1 MNDTGIGGEVLIIL
15 LLVVANGVFAMSE
28 IAVVSARKA
37 RLRTRAER
45 GDAGARVALELAE
58 QPNRFLSTI
67 QIGITL
73 IGILAGAYGGT
84 TLAAP
89 LGEYLARIPELA
101 RYSSQLAL
109 GIVVAAITFVSLVI
123 GELVPRRIALLHPE
137 RIAAALARP
146 MHYISVAA
154 TPLVALLGATTDA
167 VVRILGVKRPK
178 EPPITE
184 EELTLLIEQ
193 GTEAGVLEVEEQE
206 LVSRVFSLGDQ
217 RAASLMTPRQRV
229 VWLDVDAS
237 DDEIRAT
244 LRKHRFS
251 RYPVCRGSIDRV
263 IGMVDVRDLVARA
276 AEGGAMDIRR
286 VMRQPLFVPDSIRAL
301 RLLELFRESGV
312 HFAIVVDEFGGTDG
326 VITLNNVLEAIAGH
340 LVVPEGEKFVR
351 RPDGSWLVDAAVTM
365 DEVWDELDLPG
376 RRTEGRRAHGT
387 LGGFI
392 VAHLGR
398 RPAAGDSFEAFGLRF
413 EVVDMDGRRVDKV
426 LVTPAVSPAPEGG
439 AEGGAADGAGGT

>member
-1 MNDTGIGGEVLIIL
+1 MDDTGIGGEVLIIL

-123 GELVPRRIALLHPE
+123 GELVPKRIALLHPE

-154 TPLVALLGATTDA
+154 TPLVVLLGATTDA
-167 VVRILGVKRPK
+167 VVRLLGVKRPK

-184 EELTLLIEQ
+184 EELALLIEQ
-193 GTEAGVLEVEEQE
+193 GTEAGVFEEEEQE
-206 LVSRVFSLGDQ
+206 LVSRVFWLGDQ
-217 RAASLMTPRQRV
+217 RASSLMTPRQRV

-237 DDEIRAT
+237 DEEIRET

-263 IGMVDVRDLVARA
+263 IGVVDVRDLVARA
-276 AEGGAMDIRR
+276 AGGETMDIRR
-286 VMRQPLFVPDSIRAL
+286 VMRQPLFVPESIRAL

-312 HFAIVVDEFGGTDG
+312 HFAIVVNEFGGTDG

-365 DEVWDELDLPG
+365 DELWDQLALPE
-376 RRTEGRRAHGT
+376 RRMEGRHAYST
-387 LGGFI
+387 LGGF
-392 VAHLGR
+392 VVTHLGR
-398 RPAAGDSFEAFGLRF
+398 LPAAGDSFEAFGLRF

-439 AEGGAADGAGGT
+439 ADGGAVDGVGGT

>member
-101 RYSSQLAL
+101 RYSGQLAL

-123 GELVPRRIALLHPE
+123 GELVPKRIALLHPE

-154 TPLVALLGATTDA
+154 TPLVVLLGATTDA

-193 GTEAGVLEVEEQE
+193 GTEAGVFEEQEQE
-206 LVSRVFSLGDQ
+206 LVSRVFWLGDQ
-217 RAASLMTPRQRV
+217 RASSLMTPRQRV

-237 DDEIRAT
+237 DEEIRET

-263 IGMVDVRDLVARA
+263 IGVVDVRDLVARA
-276 AEGGAMDIRR
+276 AGGETMDIRR
-286 VMRQPLFVPDSIRAL
+286 VMRQPLLVPESIRAL

-312 HFAIVVDEFGGTDG
+312 HFAIVVNEFGGTDG
-326 VITLNNVLEAIAGH
+326 VVTLNNVLEAIAGGP
-340 LVVPEGEKFVR
+340 VEPEGEKFVR
-351 RPDGSWLVDAAVTM
+351 RPDGSWLVDGAVKM
-365 DEVWDELDLPG
+365 EEFWDALDLPE

-398 RPAAGDSFEAFGLRF
+398 LPAAGDSFEAFGLRF

>member
-1 MNDTGIGGEVLIIL
+1 MDDTGIGGEVLIIL

-37 RLRTRAER
+37 RLRTRAEA
-45 GDAGARVALELAE
+45 GDADARVALELAE

-73 IGILAGAYGGT
+73 IGILAGAYGGA

-89 LGEYLARIPELA
+89 LGEYLARVPALA
-101 RYSSQLAL
+101 RYSSQIAL
-109 GIVVAAITFVSLVI
+109 GIVVAAITFVSLVV
-123 GELVPRRIALLHPE
+123 GELVPKRIALLHPE
-137 RIAAALARP
+137 RIASALARP
-146 MHYISVAA
+146 MHYISIAA
-154 TPLVALLGATTDA
+154 TPLVALLGATTD
-167 VVRILGVKRPK
+167 VVLRVLGVKRPK

-193 GTEAGVLEVEEQE
+193 GTEAGVFEEEEQE
-206 LVSRVFSLGDQ
+206 LVSRVFWLGDQ

-237 DDEIRAT
+237 DEEIRTT

-251 RYPVCRGSIDRV
+251 RYPVCRGNIDRV
-263 IGMVDVRDLVARA
+263 IGIVDVRDLVARA
-276 AEGGAMDIRR
+276 AGGEAMDIRR

-340 LVVPEGEKFVR
+340 LVEPEGERFVR

-365 DEVWDELDLPG
+365 DEFWDELGLPE
-376 RRTEGRRAHGT
+376 RRTEGRRAYST
-387 LGGFI
+387 LGGF
-392 VAHLGR
+392 VVTHLGR
-398 RPAAGDSFEAFGLRF
+398 IPAAGDSFEAFGLRF

-426 LVTPAVSPAPEGG
+426 LVAPTVSPAPEGG
-439 AEGGAADGAGGT
+439 AEGGDADGAGGT